1 MSDYLFDKSAAPDPE
16 VERLERLLAP
26 LAHAPAAPPEPARR
40 AGAARWALWSGAV
53 LAVVLLAAWLA
64 GRPPS
69 SPPAPPE
76 PPAPALPARPAP
88 DDAGPHLVRVI
99 TGERVPEQAWIEAGA
114 GGEDLRLGALGQV
127 RLDPGSRLQ
136 LRRMDGEQAQ
146 LFLER
151 GRLHA
156 QVSADARP
164 RFFQVD
170 TPAARCVDLGC
181 RYTLEVDAD
190 GAAHVAV
197 LTGQVAFENDGR
209 EVYVPAGAECRAT
222 RAAGAGIPHFA
233 DAPAELVAALVRFA
247 AAAGQPAAERR
258 LLAEQLLAG
267 VRNERQAL
275 SAWHLLQDPDT
286 AIARRARQRLV
297 ELAGAPEGVDA
308 AAAEAP
314 GPVERER
321 WKEHLGRGW

>member
-1 MSDYLFDKSAAPDPE
+1 M
-16 VERLERLLAP
+16 
-26 LAHAPAAPPEPARR
+26 R
-40 AGAARWALWSGAV
+40 AG
-53 LAVVLLAAWLA
+53 
-64 GRPPS
+64 
-69 SPPAPPE
+69 
-76 PPAPALPARPAP
+76 
-88 DDAGPHLVRVI
+88 
-99 TGERVPEQAWIEAGA
+99 TGERVLEQSWIEAGA

-136 LRRMDGEQAQ
+136 LRRMDGQLAQ

-156 QVSADARP
+156 LVSADARP

-181 RYTLEVDAD
+181 QYTLEVDAD
-190 GAAHVAV
+190 GDAHVTV

-233 DAPAELVAALVRFA
+233 DAPAELVAALARFT

-275 SAWHLLQDPDT
+275 SAWHLLQDPDA

-308 AAAEAP
+308 AASDAP
-314 GPVERER
+314 GPAERKR
-321 WKEHLGRGW
+321 WKAHLERGW